1 MLQTRK
7 SIQSQLENG
16 LRLCGR
22 QMIFAVDQAIVT
34 FEVIGPAGRI
44 TSALKHGAHIARQ
57 PGSSHQSVSRIRRSG
72 RCFYQ
77 LNNFIDIRKRYG

>member
-1 MLQTRK
+1 MLQARK
-7 SIQSQLENG
+7 SIESQLENG
-16 LRLCGR
+16 LRLSGR
-22 QMIFAVDQAIVT
+22 QVVFTVDQAIVT

-57 PGSSHQSVSRIRRSG
+57 PGSSHQSVSRIRRGG

-77 LNNFIDIRKRYG
+77 LNDFIDVRKRYS